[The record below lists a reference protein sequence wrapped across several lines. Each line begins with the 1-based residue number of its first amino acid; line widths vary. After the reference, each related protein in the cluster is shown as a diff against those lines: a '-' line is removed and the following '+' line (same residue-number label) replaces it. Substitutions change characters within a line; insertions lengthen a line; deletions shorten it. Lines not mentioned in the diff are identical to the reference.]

1 MRGSAPGRRPTT
13 AAGIEPAACHVR
25 ATPRALRV
33 QEEGHP
39 YWDIRNPPGMVDRYS
54 HVVNARMHAMR
65 RNLDVWGRLT
75 HTLTLTL
82 TLTLTVILTLTLT
95 LTLTQLGRTSRSR
108 RTSAANPD
116 PSRHSRAAQPSEC
129 RRTA

>member
-1 MRGSAPGRRPTT
+1 MR
-13 AAGIEPAACHVR
+13 
-25 ATPRALRV
+25 L

-65 RNLDVWGRLT
+65 RNLDAWGRLT
-75 HTLTLTL
+75 HTLTL

-95 LTLTQLGRTSRSR
+95 LSLSLSLTLTLTRTLTLTLTRRRALRSSWA
-108 RTSAANPD
+108 TCSGG
-116 PSRHSRAAQPSEC
+116 
-129 RRTA
+129 

>member
-1 MRGSAPGRRPTT
+1 MSERLDPWSPPRHGRGDRARRL
-13 AAGIEPAACHVR
+13 
-25 ATPRALRV
+25 PRPSDSTLRL

-39 YWDIRNPPGMVDRYS
+39 YWNIRNPPGMVDRYS

-75 HTLTLTL
+75 HTL

-129 RRTA
+129 RRIARQV